1 MNIVWNFLFSLLS
14 FWNTDFHLFWVF
26 WYRSV
31 KLEWTIFSSSL
42 PHSNNKNEVCFF
54 PLQWFINSPY
64 KTAHYL
70 FIHTKLITEKL
81 HLLTPPV
88 LSTSKWNSFH
98 LNVYGRKNQQIRMF
112 EPQGGSLHTDENM
125 TMHIHSFCCM
135 TPGLEEKT
143 NPCIKDFTEIS
154 KRTQCSGISKFRC
167 KPKKVHRNPDIVSKH
182 SIRLIVHKPQH
193 TFVKFTFT

>member
-31 KLEWTIFSSSL
+31 KLEWTVFSSSL
-42 PHSNNKNEVCFF
+42 PHPNNKNEVCFF
-54 PLQWFINSPY
+54 PFQWFINSPY

-81 HLLTPPV
+81 QLLTPPG

-98 LNVYGRKNQQIRMF
+98 LNVYGRKKSANTNVRTPRGQPAHRWKYDHAHTQFLLHDTRPRGENQ
-112 EPQGGSLHTDENM
+112 PLH
-125 TMHIHSFCCM
+125 
-135 TPGLEEKT
+135 
-143 NPCIKDFTEIS
+143 
-154 KRTQCSGISKFRC
+154 KRS
-167 KPKKVHRNPDIVSKH
+167 HRDK
-182 SIRLIVHKPQH
+182 
-193 TFVKFTFT
+193 